1 MKKLT
6 LLFFLSITLIAYSQ
20 NGNSYQENPN
30 IAKIKR
36 ELLKIDREATSL
48 KSYTKSNY
56 KYILKSKG
64 RKRRY
69 YRKDSIQLVLRVKNN
84 KNKRDSLTRMKDSLI
99 IIYNK
104 SEIEKIKSTPTD
116 PLLELQKSQVNILKG
131 FRNKAYR
138 YCDSIDYN
146 AKSIYNH
153 KITDSLLEIVNK
165 RHQSYKKIIDD
176 CIDNYNGFSRQFNL
190 NEDFLKK
197 EKITKFI
204 DPKEFECVYE

>member
-6 LLFFLSITLIAYSQ
+6 LLFFLSITLITYSQ

-30 IAKIKR
+30 ITKIKR
-36 ELLKIDREATSL
+36 ELLKLDREATSL
-48 KSYTKSNY
+48 KSYVKSNY
-56 KYILKSKG
+56 KYILKSNG
-64 RKRRY
+64 RKRRN
-69 YRKDSIQLVLRVKNN
+69 YRKDSIQLILRVKNN
-84 KNKRDSLTRMKDSLI
+84 KYKRDSLTRMKDSLI

-104 SEIEKIKSTPTD
+104 SEIENIKSTPTD
-116 PLLELQKSQVNILKG
+116 PLLELQKSQVKILKG
-131 FRNKAYR
+131 FSSKAYR
-138 YCDSIDYN
+138 YCDSIDFN

-165 RHQSYKKIIDD
+165 RHLSYKSIIDD

-197 EKITKFI
+197 EKMTKFLN
-204 DPKEFECVYE
+204 PKEFECFYE